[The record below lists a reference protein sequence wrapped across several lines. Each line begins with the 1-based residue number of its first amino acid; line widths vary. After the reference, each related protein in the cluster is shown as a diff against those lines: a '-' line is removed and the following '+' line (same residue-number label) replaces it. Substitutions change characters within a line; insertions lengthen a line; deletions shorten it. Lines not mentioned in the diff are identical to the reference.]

1 MAWDSS
7 RPVPWRRLAREWVIY
22 AVVMVAIFVLFFR
35 DGNVRGA
42 VAGILVSGPL
52 YLAIGFVLAKL
63 GYQRARLTRPTEAVA
78 ASAAPT
84 APSNR
89 PKPAPTKRTGGGSR
103 PGGPRR

>member
-1 MAWDSS
+1 M
-7 RPVPWRRLAREWVIY
+7 PWRRLAREWVIY
-22 AVVMVAIFVLFFR
+22 AVIMVAIFLLFFR
-35 DGNVRGA
+35 DGNVTGA

-63 GYQRARLTRPTEAVA
+63 GYQRARLTRPAEPAP
-78 ASAAPT
+78 ASTSAT
-84 APSNR
+84 ASSGR